1 MSAAICAEDGAVR
14 QAQTGRHTA
23 PGAVLPG
30 LACRRRS
37 LPPCT
42 TRPRSARNAHAE
54 QRRAAD
60 LVGGGSAKLD
70 VLLVQRNAVEHRLHA
85 LTRPAP
91 ALMRLDDCAWDAHA
105 LACRRVFGARPLA
118 QGAAAQRARCQAA
131 GSTAGE
137 RGGWGHAQTWS
148 PEIVSLKSMSSTIH
162 FWNSFTFAMLFHT
175 TRSTVWEKKKCK

>member
-1 MSAAICAEDGAVR
+1 
-14 QAQTGRHTA
+14 
-23 PGAVLPG
+23 
-30 LACRRRS
+30 
-37 LPPCT
+37 
-42 TRPRSARNAHAE
+42 
-54 QRRAAD
+54 
-60 LVGGGSAKLD
+60 
-70 VLLVQRNAVEHRLHA
+70 
-85 LTRPAP
+85 
-91 ALMRLDDCAWDAHA
+91 MRLDDCAGDAHA

-175 TRSTVWEKKKCK
+175 TRPTVWKFFCTEVQNFCFNVSPKKMRRSTKSSRLQDGPGSQKAAGFLDRHELESAQRRAAPQPVPCVSAEAFCALP